1 MTEAQARENILNIM
15 RGFVGM
21 SRPAGTH
28 KPIIDKYNSQKA
40 LPRGYAV
47 TYNDSY
53 CATTISSAAITAGYT
68 DIIPVECSCPKMVE
82 LAQKMGIWV
91 ENDAYI
97 PKAGDIILYD
107 WQDGGI
113 GDNRGVPDHIGM
125 VEKVSGNNMTIIEG
139 NMSGGVVGRRTLR
152 INGRYIRGFICPKYD
167 KKATEKTTKKS
178 KVLSK
183 VAKEVISGKF
193 GNGDA
198 RKANMKKAGYSES
211 EIKEIQHKVN
221 ELLKK

>member
-1 MTEAQARENILNIM
+1 MTEKEAREKIINVM
-15 RGFVGM
+15 RGWVGM
-21 SRPAGTH
+21 SRSGMTH
-28 KPIIDKYNSQKA
+28 KPIIDKYNGHKP

-47 TYNDSY
+47 KYSDSY
-53 CATTISSAAITAGYT
+53 CAATISAAAIQAGYT
-68 DIIPVECSCPKMVE
+68 DIIPIECSCPQMVA

-91 ENDAYI
+91 EDDSYI
-97 PKAGDIILYD
+97 PKPGDILLYD
-107 WQDGGI
+107 WQDSGV
-113 GDNRGVPDHIGM
+113 GDNHGTPDHVGM
-125 VEKVSGNNMTIIEG
+125 CEKVDGNNLVIIEG
-139 NMSGGVVGRRTLR
+139 NMAGGVVGRRTIR
-152 INGRYIRGFICPKYD
+152 INGRYIRGFICPKYN

-198 RKANMKKAGYSES
+198 RKANMKKSGYSES